1 MTKTAFRTQRMARK
15 TKPTRIRQSLLLA
28 LWVRRGGS
36 RYAPRHRRLP
46 LRSEISAP
54 GENEARTIAAAP
66 RVKTHRACA
75 VFALIL
81 LIPVLAVAIVP
92 NHQIFN
98 AYLVWD
104 NQQFDLVFMGKKLR
118 TTWLVTLEG
127 SEGG

>member
-54 GENEARTIAAAP
+54 GENEARTFAAAP
-66 RVKTHRACA
+66 QVKTHRACA

-92 NHQIFN
+92 NNQIFN